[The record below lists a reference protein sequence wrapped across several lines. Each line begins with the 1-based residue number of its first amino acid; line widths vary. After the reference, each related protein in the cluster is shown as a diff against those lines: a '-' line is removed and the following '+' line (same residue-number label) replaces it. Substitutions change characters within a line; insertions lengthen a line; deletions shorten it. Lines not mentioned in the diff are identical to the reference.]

1 MMHGPQRPVQTP
13 FPYSPHA
20 SFMFQSR
27 KRDQQRRRSSNNNT
41 APRVQQYFSN
51 PQNYNAL
58 YAMVPNTSNNSNNSH
73 NNNHSSSASTVTSV
87 STPPP
92 SSAPAHIANLQK
104 QPDPA
109 SPATIATTISS
120 QHSTPSPSPARVAIM
135 SDASAV
141 SADGFGL
148 FGDATYMAAADM
160 SSKGVSNTQGGFN
173 DGHTSPNHYSPANIS
188 IVVPQYP
195 DIYGSYSS
203 QQHQQ
208 HQQQQHTPQQTQ
220 APQQQ
225 TMMATQFP
233 QYAGS
238 MYQNED
244 EIPELS
250 PTPRKARFPSSA
262 RLSVSSVDTYN
273 NNNSNNNNNNNRQ
286 PTTPVHTPDHNSNAT
301 SDSSSAHLNPNPM
314 PKLGR
319 TYSDAVQDELYN
331 PDLIASSY
339 SAAPA
344 APAMTQY
351 SQMYQQPQHHQHAS
365 PTATSPHHRDNSP
378 FRATSPYNASM
389 NFAGLEAYGP
399 SMSQQQQ
406 QQQQQQPIR
415 NRRES
420 ELSMVSTGRPQQQQ
434 HMGNPKTI
442 SPKDALLE
450 YNNSPEGDVSQMNFF
465 GSMPSDSSRTTSREN
480 SDLEEIN
487 RSLSVSSRRESSF
500 SESLSNYTNGTAA
513 PSYMQGYSPAT
524 SQTPRR
530 YSDYS
535 SAAPVVVEKPLGTRA
550 DTGAYTCT
558 YSGCG
563 QRFNTSGK
571 LQKHR
576 REAHRKSTPTANSV
590 STAAA
595 IASRNAQ
602 PGPHRC
608 MRPNPST
615 GKPCNT
621 VFSRPYD
628 LTRHEDTLHNSHKE
642 KVRCEICT
650 DEKTFSRPDAL
661 VRHRRVKHGIH

>member
-58 YAMVPNTSNNSNNSH
+58 YAMVPNTSNGSNH
-73 NNNHSSSASTVTSV
+73 NNHSSSASTVTSV

-92 SSAPAHIANLQK
+92 SSAPAHIASLQK
-104 QPDPA
+104 QSDPA

-135 SDASAV
+135 SDASTV

-148 FGDATYMAAADM
+148 FDDATYMAADM
-160 SSKGVSNTQGGFN
+160 SSKGVSNAQDSFS
-173 DGHTSPNHYSPANIS
+173 DGHTSPHQYSPANIS

-195 DIYGSYSS
+195 DMYGSYSS
-203 QQHQQ
+203 QQ
-208 HQQQQHTPQQTQ
+208 QQQQQQQTTTPQHTQ

-273 NNNSNNNNNNNRQ
+273 NNNNRQ
-286 PTTPVHTPDHNSNAT
+286 PTTPVHTPDHSTAA
-301 SDSSSAHLNPNPM
+301 DSSSASETPLIYVDEWLDQYLQLNPDINPNPM
-314 PKLGR
+314 PKIGR

-331 PDLIASSY
+331 PDLIGSDY
-339 SAAPA
+339 SAPA
-344 APAMTQY
+344 APSMNQY
-351 SQMYQQPQHHQHAS
+351 SQMYQQPQQQHNS

-378 FRATSPYNASM
+378 FRSTSPYNASM

-399 SMSQQQQ
+399 SMGQQQQ
-406 QQQQQQPIR
+406 QQQQQQHHHHHQQQQQQPLR

-420 ELSMVSTGRPQQQQ
+420 ELSMISTGRPQQQQ
-434 HMGNPKTI
+434 LGTPKTI

-450 YNNSPEGDVSQMNFF
+450 YSSPEGDVSQMNFF
-465 GSMPSDSSRTTSREN
+465 GPCSMPSGSSSRNISREN
-480 SDLEEIN
+480 SDLEEVS
-487 RSLSVSSRRESSF
+487 RSMSVSSRRESSF
-500 SESLSNYTNGTAA
+500 SDSLSNYTNATAVAA
-513 PSYMQGYSPAT
+513 PYMQTYSPAT
-524 SQTPRR
+524 SQPPRR

-535 SAAPVVVEKPLGTRA
+535 SAAPVIVEKPLGTRA

-621 VFSRPYD
+621 ARRTTPGTTTARSA
-628 LTRHEDTLHNSHKE
+628 TWA
-642 KVRCEICT
+642 VR
-650 DEKTFSRPDAL
+650 S
-661 VRHRRVKHGIH
+661 